1 MYGVGFRVYGVGFRV
16 YGVGFRVYGGG
27 SGVMIEDSEKWHK
40 GLGSRVWDLELRVK
54 G

>member
-1 MYGVGFRVYGVGFRV
+1 LGFWILCSEVR
-16 YGVGFRVYGGG
+16 GGG
-27 SGVMIEDSEKWHK
+27 SEVMIEDSEKWHK